1 MTPEQKQ
8 RAKSLLDCLAIGI
21 DAFTG
26 DRIAALLRELI
37 DAPEQAVGV
46 PDCWP
51 TDEMVLRGAE
61 QLHDLGIQCE
71 TEMQQDI
78 VESVFKAM
86 LAAAP
91 EAPEAPAVQA
101 DMVKDAERYRWLRT
115 YNTAK
120 HPAVTEAFFLGDE
133 NLDAEIDA
141 AIAAEKGGAA

>member
-26 DRIAALLRELI
+26 DRMAALLRELI

-71 TEMQQDI
+71 TELQQDI

-91 EAPEAPAVQA
+91 EAPAVQETWSA
-101 DMVKDAERYRWLRT
+101 DHSGQA
-115 YNTAK
+115 
-120 HPAVTEAFFLGDE
+120 
-133 NLDAEIDA
+133 
-141 AIAAEKGGAA
+141 GGV